1 MDTKTLPD
9 RFGEPAILKAPYDYY
24 SQLRDEEEVF
34 FSKALNAYVVS
45 RFADSEAVL
54 KNIAVFVNT
63 PPTNQ
68 ATAMAAY
75 TERYFKLYDE
85 AGVPRRV
92 PVLAMTDGNLH
103 LRYRELINPRFM
115 PSAIKRM
122 DDALVGVVDGLIDS
136 FIERGADGD
145 GSVELYREFALL
157 VPLYFFCDTLGVPRT
172 HIQLMQDAGAA
183 SIALV
188 TGGLLD
194 EDGRVAA
201 HLKLIEFAK
210 FIQENIQ
217 RLRAAPDDSLLSHMI
232 HSETRDGDR
241 LSEQEVISM
250 CATLNTG
257 GNETTTNGLGNT
269 LYAAIKDR
277 EILQRL
283 ADNRDLIPK
292 FIEEV
297 MRFDSPIA
305 AATRWASEDAVIGE
319 TRIPKGSCVHV
330 RLASGNRDEAKYSHA
345 NEFDPERSNVR
356 NHLGFG
362 HGIHY
367 CVGVHLSRSEI
378 RIGLSRLLDRLEDMR
393 LDTSKGPIE
402 YAEAG
407 MVHGLQALP
416 ITFRKRPDRPAT
428 DPASN

>member
-1 MDTKTLPD
+1 MATTELPD
-9 RFGEPAILKAPYDYY
+9 RFGETEMLKAPYDYY
-24 SQLRDEEEVF
+24 SQLRGEEEIF
-34 FSKALNAYVVS
+34 FSKALNAFVIS

-54 KNIAVFVNT
+54 QNTSTFSNT
-63 PPTNQ
+63 PPINQ

-75 TERYFKLYDE
+75 TERYFKLYEE
-85 AGVPRRV
+85 AGVPHRV

-122 DDALVGVVDGLIDS
+122 DDALVAVVDGLIDG
-136 FIERGADGD
+136 FIDRGADGE
-145 GSVELYREFALL
+145 GSVDLYREYALL

-183 SIALV
+183 SISLV
-188 TGGLLD
+188 TGGLLS
-194 EDGRVAA
+194 EEERVAA
-201 HLKLIEFAK
+201 HLKLIEFTK
-210 FIQENIQ
+210 FVQVHIN
-217 RLRAAPDDSLLSHMI
+217 RLRAEPDDSLLSHMI
-232 HSETRDGDR
+232 HSATRDGDH

-250 CATLNTG
+250 VATLNTG

-269 LYAAIKDR
+269 LYAAIKNP
-277 EILQRL
+277 EMLKKL
-283 ADNRDLIPK
+283 SENRDLIPR

-305 AATRWASEDAVIGE
+305 AATRWAKEDTMIGE
-319 TRIPKGSCVHV
+319 THIPKGSCLHV

-345 NEFDPERSNVR
+345 NEFDPARSNVR

-362 HGIHY
+362 HGVHY

-378 RIGLSRLLDRLEDMR
+378 RIGLGRLLDRLEDICI
-393 LDTSKGPIE
+393 DTSKGPIE

-407 MVHGLQALP
+407 MVHGLRALP
-416 ITFRKRPDRPAT
+416 ITFRKPKG
-428 DPASN
+428 

>member
-1 MDTKTLPD
+1 MATKELPD
-9 RFGEPAILKAPYDYY
+9 RFGDAEILRSPYDYY
-24 SQLRDEEEVF
+24 SQIRGEDEIF
-34 FSKALNAYVVS
+34 FSKALNAFVIS

-54 KNIAVFVNT
+54 QNTNIFVNT
-63 PPTNQ
+63 PPINQ
-68 ATAMAAY
+68 SSAMAAY
-75 TERYFKLYDE
+75 TERYYKLYDE
-85 AGVPRRV
+85 ANVPRRV
-92 PVLAMTDGNLH
+92 PVLAMTDGSLH

-122 DDALVGVVDGLIDS
+122 EDALAAVVDGLIDG
-136 FIERGADGD
+136 FIERGAEGE
-145 GSVELYREFALL
+145 GSVDLYREYALL

-194 EDGRVAA
+194 EEGRVAA

-217 RLRAAPDDSLLSHMI
+217 RLRAGPDDSLLSHMI

-269 LYAAIKDR
+269 LYAAIKDPQT
-277 EILQRL
+277 LQRL
-283 ADNRDLIPK
+283 AENRDLIPK

-305 AATRWASEDAVIGE
+305 AATRWAKEDTVIGE
-319 TRIPKGSCVHV
+319 TLIPKGSCVHV
-330 RLASGNRDEAKYSHA
+330 RLASGNRDEAKYNHA
-345 NEFDPERSNVR
+345 NEFDPQRGNVR

-362 HGIHY
+362 HGVHY

-378 RIGLSRLLDRLEDMR
+378 RIGLARLLDRLEDMR
-393 LDTSKGPIE
+393 IDASKGPIE

-407 MVHGLQALP
+407 MVHGLKALP
-416 ITFRKRPDRPAT
+416 ITFRKRRD
-428 DPASN
+428 